1 MNRFKNIIKV
11 YKRDIKS
18 LNKNF
23 IAIIIILG
31 VCVLPSLY
39 AWVNIK
45 ACWDPYENTS
55 TVPIAVINNDKGT
68 DFGGK
73 ELNVGNEMVKNLRV
87 MIKLDG
93 SLLIKR
99 KRIWVL

>member
-31 VCVLPSLY
+31 FVYYPHFMLGSIL
-39 AWVNIK
+39 K
-45 ACWDPYENTS
+45 
-55 TVPIAVINNDKGT
+55 
-68 DFGGK
+68 
-73 ELNVGNEMVKNLRV
+73 LVGILMKTQVQYL
-87 MIKLDG
+87 
-93 SLLIKR
+93 
-99 KRIWVL
+99 